1 MLRKKRRRK
10 RRRGENKVPLRPG
23 HRRLR
28 RGRGSPLNSQRAN
41 PGPARDPEKL
51 PQKRERLPSTNPLHP
66 PVKGDT
72 EHWSVVVGRAATRAK
87 LPRVALKAH
96 PPRQPNP
103 RKLGGS
109 PPPPSPRRGLTHPPP
124 AQGKKGRRLPR
135 TAAVVIT
142 YPPGGY
148 KGNLKLA
155 VKEIDLAS
163 LGIERMGARRA
174 VTGAYIFEIGQARP
188 TPWPSA

>member
-1 MLRKKRRRK
+1 ML
-10 RRRGENKVPLRPG
+10 PC
-23 HRRLR
+23 
-28 RGRGSPLNSQRAN
+28 
-41 PGPARDPEKL
+41 
-51 PQKRERLPSTNPLHP
+51 
-66 PVKGDT
+66 
-72 EHWSVVVGRAATRAK
+72 
-87 LPRVALKAH
+87 
-96 PPRQPNP
+96 
-103 RKLGGS
+103 
-109 PPPPSPRRGLTHPPP
+109 
-124 AQGKKGRRLPR
+124 

-148 KGNLKLA
+148 KENFKLA